1 MGTSGLS
8 GPRVRA
14 QKPRSAVVL
23 VEDDALRTAVVALLE
38 ELSWSV
44 HTVESFR
51 EAQNAIEGERPGVL
65 LVEPGL
71 HLDVLNESL
80 RALDD
85 HVGVPGVVI
94 LSDQT
99 RAAAIATEHQ
109 VVFVREPFDLDELE
123 QALERARYS
132 DAEPRTSRSLA

>member
-1 MGTSGLS
+1 MGAAS
-8 GPRVRA
+8 GPRMRA

-23 VEDDALRTAVVALLE
+23 IEDRALRSAVVGLLE
-38 ELSWSV
+38 DLSWRV

-51 EAQNAIEGERPGVL
+51 DAQNAIEGEHPGVL
-65 LVEPGL
+65 LVEPGM
-71 HLDVLNESL
+71 HLDVLDRFV

-85 HVGVPGVVI
+85 RAGVPGVVI

-99 RAAAIATEHQ
+99 RAADIASEHQ

-123 QALERARYS
+123 EALERARYS
-132 DAEPRTSRSLA
+132 DAEPRWSKTNAG